1 MEWQPFRVQV
11 PASSSNLG
19 PGFDTLSLAFG
30 LHLIVDVSPR
40 QTSGI
45 QWPSDWT
52 LPLSENILD
61 RALGTAFKA
70 LDFDPPGLRLEIEN
84 PIPLRRGLG
93 SSGAAIIAGIKIAE
107 QITGTTLSNKQILE
121 MAYPLE
127 GHPDNLT
134 ASLLG
139 GWVLSWVSDGEVD
152 AVRLLESLSC
162 RFVVLI
168 PEPTVATPEAR
179 AILPDSYSLGEA
191 VFNLQRCALLVHA
204 LQTGQKALLKEA
216 SRDRLHQE
224 YRARLVPGLPALLK
238 WEGIEEDWSSSLLAT
253 FISGSGSAVVALV
266 ENHEEEIG
274 RWMVETLAREGTAAH
289 YKVLELDPGG
299 ARISMDR
306 VTPRIL

>member
-1 MEWQPFRVQV
+1 MEWPPFRVRV

-19 PGFDTLSLAFG
+19 PGFDTLSLAFD
-30 LHLIVDVSPR
+30 LHLIVDVTPR
-40 QTSGI
+40 VDKGI
-45 QWPSDWT
+45 EWPSDWT

-61 RALGTAFKA
+61 RALRVAFKA
-70 LDFDPPGLRLEIEN
+70 LDFEPPGLNLAIEN

-107 QITGTTLSNKQILE
+107 QITGRRLSQKQILKI
-121 MAYPLE
+121 AYPLE

-139 GWVLSWVSDGEVD
+139 GWVLSWASEGEVD

-168 PEPTVATPEAR
+168 PEATVATPEAR

-204 LQTGQKALLKEA
+204 LQTGEKTLLKEA

-224 YRARLVPGLPALLK
+224 YRARLVPGLPALLN
-238 WEGIEEDWSSSLLAT
+238 WEGVEEDWGSSLLAT

-266 ENHEEEIG
+266 EDNERDIG
-274 RWMVETLAREGTAAH
+274 RWMVETLAREGTAAN
-289 YKVLELDPGG
+289 YKVLELDPVG
-299 ARISMDR
+299 ARIER
-306 VTPRIL
+306 TAG

>member
-40 QTSGI
+40 QAPGVE
-45 QWPSDWT
+45 WPSDWT

-61 RALGTAFKA
+61 RAISAAFKA
-70 LDFDPPGLRLEIEN
+70 LDFDPPGLRLGIEN

-107 QITGTTLSNKQILE
+107 EITGTRLSNKQILE
-121 MAYPLE
+121 IAYPLE

-152 AVRLLESLSC
+152 ALRLLESLSC
-162 RFVVLI
+162 QFVVLI
-168 PEPTVATPEAR
+168 PEPTVATPKAR

-216 SRDRLHQE
+216 TRDRLHQE
-224 YRARLVPGLPALLK
+224 YRARLVPGLTALLN
-238 WEGIEEDWSSSLLAT
+238 WEGIEDDWSSSLLAT

-266 ENHEEEIG
+266 EDNEEDIG
-274 RWMVETLAREGTAAH
+274 RWMVQTLARQGTAAH
-289 YKVLELDPGG
+289 YRVLELDSVG
-299 ARISMDR
+299 ARIQHGI
-306 VTPRIL
+306 VNYK

>member
-19 PGFDTLSLAFG
+19 PGFDTLSLAFA
-30 LHLIVDVSPR
+30 LYLIVDVSPR
-40 QTSGI
+40 QAPGI
-45 QWPSDWT
+45 EWPSDWT

-61 RALGTAFKA
+61 RAIFAALKA
-70 LDFDPPGLRLEIEN
+70 LDFDPPGLHLGIEN

-107 QITGTTLSNKQILE
+107 EITGTTLTNKQILKI
-121 MAYPLE
+121 AYPLE

-139 GWVLSWVSDGEVD
+139 GWVLSWVSNGEVD
-152 AVRLLESLSC
+152 ALRLLESLSC

-168 PEPTVATPEAR
+168 PELTVATPEAR

-191 VFNLQRCALLVHA
+191 VFNLQRCTLLVHA

-216 SRDRLHQE
+216 TRDRLHQK
-224 YRARLVPGLPALLK
+224 YRARLVPGSTALLN
-238 WEGIEEDWSSSLLAT
+238 WEGIEENWNSSLLAT
-253 FISGSGSAVVALV
+253 FISGSGSSVIALV
-266 ENHEEEIG
+266 EDNEEDVG
-274 RWMVETLAREGTAAH
+274 RWMVQTLAREGTAAH
-289 YKVLELDPGG
+289 YKVLELDSVG
-299 ARISMDR
+299 ARIQHGI
-306 VTPRIL
+306 VNYK

>member
-40 QTSGI
+40 EASGI
-45 QWPSDWT
+45 EWPSDWT

-61 RALGTAFKA
+61 RALGTAFEA
-70 LDFDPPGLRLEIEN
+70 LDFAPPGLRLEIEN

-107 QITGTTLSNKQILE
+107 QISGRTLSNEQILKL
-121 MAYPLE
+121 AYPLE

-139 GWVLSWVSDGEVD
+139 GWVLSWVSDGQVD
-152 AVRLLESLSC
+152 AVRLVASLSC

-179 AILPDSYSLGEA
+179 AILPDSYSLGDA

-224 YRARLVPGLPALLK
+224 YRARLVPGLPALLS
-238 WEGIEEDWSSSLLAT
+238 GQGVAEDWSSSLLAT

-266 ENHEEEIG
+266 EDHEEDIG

-289 YKVLELDPGG
+289 YEVLELDPVG
-299 ARISMDR
+299 ARIQPN
-306 VTPRIL
+306 VNQK